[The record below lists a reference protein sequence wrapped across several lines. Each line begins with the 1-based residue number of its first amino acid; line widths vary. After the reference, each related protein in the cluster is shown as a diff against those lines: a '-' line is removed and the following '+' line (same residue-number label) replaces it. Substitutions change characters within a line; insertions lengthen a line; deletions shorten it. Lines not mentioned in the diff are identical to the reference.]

1 MSAVFPG
8 IAADRNLTLVAWNIE
23 HLAADDGKGCRPR
36 DSAEYTAIRK
46 YLSEA
51 GADVIAFQEVENL
64 RAASRI
70 FPASRYDIHV
80 SERPTRQF
88 PQCYDTRNN
97 RLMQRTGIA
106 VRKDIS
112 ERLGLRAVRQ
122 PDARELQGGHDAGRW
137 GVHLVLEP
145 AGADATGSISPGPPL
160 HLLSLHLKSRCTYQ
174 ALTGMETRQDCAILY
189 EQVNAL
195 SDWVNTRTLLNQDF
209 IIAGDFNRQL
219 DQLSDEVWVRL
230 ESGGMLGEH
239 IDLEKVRHGIAHPQP
254 YNPKYPYAIDHIIY
268 NQALDAL
275 VVEAETFF
283 DMKAGDYSDHLPLFT
298 VFDLSRS
305 GGRNR

>member
-1 MSAVFPG
+1 M
-8 IAADRNLTLVAWNIE
+8 
-23 HLAADDGKGCRPR
+23 
-36 DSAEYTAIRK
+36 
-46 YLSEA
+46 
-51 GADVIAFQEVENL
+51 
-64 RAASRI
+64 
-70 FPASRYDIHV
+70 
-80 SERPTRQF
+80 
-88 PQCYDTRNN
+88 
-97 RLMQRTGIA
+97 
-106 VRKDIS
+106 
-112 ERLGLRAVRQ
+112 
-122 PDARELQGGHDAGRW
+122 
-137 GVHLVLEP
+137 
-145 AGADATGSISPGPPL
+145 
-160 HLLSLHLKSRCTYQ
+160 
-174 ALTGMETRQDCAILY
+174 
-189 EQVNAL
+189 

-239 IDLEKVRHGIAHPQP
+239 VDLEKVRHGIAHPQP

-305 GGRNR
+305 GGRSR